1 VNLALASVSAGDD
14 VHGVALPLNYVGLSG
29 NQGYEQQLTVAGVD
43 RVQNVEIDT
52 GSSLQRR

>member
-1 VNLALASVSAGDD
+1 MASVSAGDD